1 MTAGAG
7 VVTTAGAGVTT
18 AGAVVTAGVGTT
30 VVQPASTPTIA
41 TQDAIGMNREKVRM
55 AISLLG

>member
-7 VVTTAGAGVTT
+7 ATYAGATYVGAGVTT
-18 AGAVVTAGVGTT
+18 DVAGGTT
-30 VVQPASTPTIA
+30 VVQPASAPAIA

-55 AISLLG
+55 AISLLE